1 MFIPATKEEL
11 QKLGWDS
18 CDVILVTGDAYID
31 SPYSGIAIIG
41 HLLISKGFKVGIISQ
56 PDISSREDIARLGE
70 PNLFWGVTSG
80 CVDSMVSNYTALK
93 KRRSDDD
100 LTPGGVNN
108 RRPDRAL
115 IVYTGLIRR
124 FFKNTVPVIL
134 GGIEASLRRIAH
146 YDYWDDSI
154 RRSLIFDAKA
164 DVLVYGMGEKA
175 ILELADALRN
185 DSDYSNIK
193 GTCVI
198 SKEPVDEYIKL
209 PPYEKVVENKKTFSD
224 MFMTAYRNNDP
235 LTALGMCQ
243 KVGER
248 WLIHNPPQPL
258 PTTKELDSIYE
269 LDFEYDAHPL
279 CLEKG
284 EIRALETIKFSV
296 TTHRG
301 CYGECSFCAIAMHQG
316 RTVISRSEDS
326 IEREVKRFLN
336 KKRFTGIIYDLGGPT
351 ANMYGFEC
359 EKKLKEGPCKK
370 KRCLH
375 PEICQ
380 NLKIDHS
387 RQIKLLKRI
396 MNLPGVKKV
405 FIASGVR
412 HDMVLSDK
420 NNGMTYLKQLVENH
434 VSGQMKIAPEHVED
448 RVLSLMGKPKQKALR
463 RFKEL
468 FTEFNR
474 AAGKKQFLTY
484 YFIAAHPGCEV
495 KDMESL
501 RNFARKEL
509 RMKPEQ
515 IQIFTPTPSTI
526 STLIYHT
533 GIDPYTG
540 KEVFV
545 ERDINRKRIQK
556 NVMS

>member
-1 MFIPATKEEL
+1 MFIPSTVEEL
-11 QKLGWDS
+11 GKLGWDE
-18 CDVILVTGDAYID
+18 CDIILVTGDAYID
-31 SPYSGIAIIG
+31 SPYSGAAIIG
-41 HLLISKGFKVGIISQ
+41 HVLIDKGYRVGIISQ
-56 PDISSREDIARLGE
+56 PDMKTGDDIKRLGE
-70 PNLFWGVTSG
+70 PVLFWGVTSG

-93 KRRSDDD
+93 KLRSDDD

-124 FFKNTVPVIL
+124 FFKNTVPIVL

-146 YDYWDDSI
+146 YDYWDDAV
-154 RRSLIFDAKA
+154 RRPLLFDSKA
-164 DVLVYGMGEKA
+164 DILVYGMGEKA
-175 ILELADALRN
+175 IVELADSIKN
-185 DSDYSNIK
+185 EKDYDLIK
-193 GTCVI
+193 GICVI
-198 SKEPVDEYIKL
+198 SKEPVEEYVQL
-209 PPYEKVVENKKTFSD
+209 SPFEKVRDNTKTFSD

-235 LTALGMCQ
+235 VTASGMCQ

-258 PTTKELDSIYE
+258 PTSIELDSIYE
-269 LDFEYDAHPL
+269 LDYEYDAHPI
-279 CLEKG
+279 CKEKG

-316 RTVISRSEDS
+316 RTVVSRSENS
-326 IEREVKRFLN
+326 IEKEVMRFLT
-336 KKRFTGIIYDLGGPT
+336 KKKFTGIIYDLGGPT

-359 EKKLKEGPCKK
+359 AKKLKEGPCKK

-380 NLKIDHS
+380 NVMPDHT

-396 MNLPGVKKV
+396 TNLPGVKKV

-412 HDMVLSDK
+412 HDLVIADK
-420 NNGMTYLKQLVENH
+420 KNGTVYLKELVEKH
-434 VSGQMKIAPEHVED
+434 ISGQMKIAPEHIENT
-448 RVLSLMGKPKQKALR
+448 VLSLMGKPSQKTLR
-463 RFKEL
+463 RFREL
-468 FTEFNR
+468 FNELNK
-474 AAGKKQFLTY
+474 AAGKNQFLTY
-484 YFIAAHPGCEV
+484 YFIAAHPGCTN
-495 KDMESL
+495 KDMEAL
-501 RNFARKEL
+501 RDFSRREL
-509 RMKPEQ
+509 KLRPEQ
-515 IQIFTPTPSTI
+515 VQIFTPTPSTI

-545 ERDINRKRIQK
+545 EKDINRKRIQK
-556 NVMS
+556 KILS

>member
-1 MFIPATKEEL
+1 MFIPSTKEEL
-11 QKLGWDS
+11 LKLGWDQ

-41 HLLISKGFKVGIISQ
+41 HQLISKGYKVGLISQ
-56 PDISSREDIARLGE
+56 PDIKSGEDIMRLGE
-70 PNLFWGVTSG
+70 PLLFWGVTSG

-93 KRRSDDD
+93 KRRNDDD
-100 LTPGGVNN
+100 LTPGGVND

-124 FFKNTVPVIL
+124 FFKNTVPIVL

-146 YDYWDDSI
+146 YDYWDDAV
-154 RRSLIFDAKA
+154 RRPLLFDSKA
-164 DVLVYGMGEKA
+164 DILVYGMGEKA
-175 ILELADALRN
+175 IVELADSIKN
-185 DSDYSNIK
+185 EKDYDSIK
-193 GTCVI
+193 GLCVI
-198 SKEPVDEYIKL
+198 SKEPVEGFVQL
-209 PPYEKVVENKKTFSD
+209 PPFEKVTENKKTFSD

-235 LTALGMCQ
+235 ISASGMCQ

-258 PTTKELDSIYE
+258 PTSIELDAIYE
-269 LDFEYDAHPL
+269 LDYEYDAHPI
-279 CLEKG
+279 CKERG

-326 IEREVKRFLN
+326 IEREVKRFLT
-336 KKRFTGIIYDLGGPT
+336 KKKFTGIIYDLGGPT

-359 EKKLKEGPCKK
+359 AKKLKEGACRKK
-370 KRCLH
+370 KCLH
-375 PEICQ
+375 PQICE
-380 NLKIDHS
+380 NLKINHS

-396 MNLPGVKKV
+396 SNIPGIKKV

-412 HDMVLSDK
+412 HDMVLADK
-420 NNGMTYLKQLVENH
+420 LNGTAYLGELVENH
-434 VSGQMKIAPEHVED
+434 ISGQMKIAPEHIENS
-448 RVLSLMGKPKQKALR
+448 VLSLMGKPSQKALR
-463 RFKEL
+463 RFIEL
-468 FTEFNR
+468 FNELNR
-474 AAGKKQFLTY
+474 KTGKKQFLTY
-484 YFIAAHPGCEV
+484 YFIAAHPGCTV

-501 RNFARKEL
+501 RDFSRREL
-509 RMKPEQ
+509 KMKPEQ

-533 GIDPYTG
+533 GTDPYTG
-540 KEVFV
+540 HEVFV
-545 ERDINRKRIQK
+545 EKDINRKRIQK
-556 NVMS
+556 KVI

>member
-1 MFIPATKEEL
+1 MFIPATVEEL
-11 QKLGWDS
+11 EKLGWDE
-18 CDVILVTGDAYID
+18 CDIILVTGDAYID

-41 HLLISKGFKVGIISQ
+41 HLLISKGYRIGIISQ
-56 PDISSREDIARLGE
+56 PDMKSGEDIMRLGE
-70 PNLFWGVTSG
+70 PLLFWGVTSG

-100 LTPGGVNN
+100 LTPGGVND

-115 IVYTGLIRR
+115 IAYTGLIRR
-124 FFKNTVPVIL
+124 FFKNTVPIVL

-146 YDYWDDSI
+146 YDYWDDAV
-154 RRSLIFDAKA
+154 RRPLLFDSKA

-175 ILELADALRN
+175 IVELADSIKN
-185 DSDYSNIK
+185 EKSYDSIK
-193 GTCVI
+193 GLCVI
-198 SKEPVDEYIKL
+198 SKEPVEGFIQL
-209 PPYEKVVENKKTFSD
+209 PPFEKVAENKKTFSD

-235 LTALGMCQ
+235 LTASGMCQ

-258 PTTKELDSIYE
+258 PSPKELDAIYE
-269 LDFEYDAHPL
+269 LDYEYDAHPVCREL
-279 CLEKG
+279 G

-316 RTVISRSEDS
+316 RTVVSRSEDS
-326 IEREVKRFLN
+326 IEREIKRFLA
-336 KKRFTGIIYDLGGPT
+336 KKKFTGIIYDLGGPT

-359 EKKLKEGPCKK
+359 AKKVKEGPCRK

-380 NLKIDHS
+380 NMKIDHS

-396 MNLPGVKKV
+396 SNIPGVKKV

-412 HDMVLSDK
+412 HDLVLADK
-420 NNGMTYLKQLVENH
+420 QHGTAYLKELVEKH
-434 VSGQMKIAPEHVED
+434 ISGQMKIAPEHIENS
-448 RVLSLMGKPKQKALR
+448 VLSLMGKPSQKTLR
-463 RFKEL
+463 RFREL
-468 FTEFNR
+468 FNELNK
-474 AAGKKQFLTY
+474 AADKRQFLTY
-484 YFIAAHPGCEV
+484 YFIAAHPGCTN

-501 RNFARKEL
+501 KDFSRREL
-509 RMKPEQ
+509 KMKPEQ

-533 GIDPYTG
+533 EIDPYTG
-540 KEVFV
+540 DNVFV
-545 ERDINRKRIQK
+545 EKDINRKKIQK
-556 NVMS
+556 KIMS

>member
-1 MFIPATKEEL
+1 
-11 QKLGWDS
+11 
-18 CDVILVTGDAYID
+18 
-31 SPYSGIAIIG
+31 
-41 HLLISKGFKVGIISQ
+41 
-56 PDISSREDIARLGE
+56 
-70 PNLFWGVTSG
+70 
-80 CVDSMVSNYTALK
+80 
-93 KRRSDDD
+93 
-100 LTPGGVNN
+100 
-108 RRPDRAL
+108 
-115 IVYTGLIRR
+115 
-124 FFKNTVPVIL
+124 
-134 GGIEASLRRIAH
+134 
-146 YDYWDDSI
+146 
-154 RRSLIFDAKA
+154 
-164 DVLVYGMGEKA
+164 
-175 ILELADALRN
+175 
-185 DSDYSNIK
+185 
-193 GTCVI
+193 
-198 SKEPVDEYIKL
+198 
-209 PPYEKVVENKKTFSD
+209 
-224 MFMTAYRNNDP
+224 
-235 LTALGMCQ
+235 
-243 KVGER
+243 
-248 WLIHNPPQPL
+248 
-258 PTTKELDSIYE
+258 
-269 LDFEYDAHPL
+269 
-279 CLEKG
+279 
-284 EIRALETIKFSV
+284 
-296 TTHRG
+296 
-301 CYGECSFCAIAMHQG
+301 MHQG

>member
-11 QKLGWDS
+11 LKLGWDQ
-18 CDVILVTGDAYID
+18 CDVILVTGDACID

-41 HLLISKGFKVGIISQ
+41 HLLISKGYRVGIISQ
-56 PDISSREDIARLGE
+56 PDVNSSDDIMRLGE
-70 PNLFWGVTSG
+70 PLLFWGVTSG

-93 KRRSDDD
+93 KRRRDDD
-100 LTPGGVNN
+100 LTPGGIND

-124 FFKNTVPVIL
+124 FFKNTVPIVL

-146 YDYWDDSI
+146 YDYWDDSV
-154 RRSLIFDAKA
+154 RRPLIFDAKA
-164 DVLVYGMGEKA
+164 DALVYGMGEKA
-175 ILELADALRN
+175 ILEFADAVKNNN
-185 DSDYSNIK
+185 DYNMIK
-193 GTCVI
+193 GMCVI
-198 SKEPVDEYIKL
+198 SKEPVDGYITL
-209 PPYEKVVENKKTFSD
+209 APYEKAAENSKTFSD

-235 LTALGMCQ
+235 ITASGMCQ

-269 LDFEYDAHPL
+269 LDFEYDAHPK

-326 IEREVKRFLN
+326 IEREVKRFLT
-336 KKRFTGIIYDLGGPT
+336 KKKFTGIIYDLGGPT

-359 EKKLKEGPCKK
+359 GKKLEEGACRK

-375 PEICQ
+375 PEICRNMQ
-380 NLKIDHS
+380 IDHS

-396 MNLPGVKKV
+396 SNIPGVKKV

-412 HDMVLSDK
+412 HDIVLADK
-420 NNGMTYLKQLVENH
+420 KNGTEYLGELVEKH
-434 VSGQMKIAPEHVED
+434 ISGQMKIAPEHIED
-448 RVLSLMGKPKQKALR
+448 SVLSLMGKPSQKALR
-463 RFKEL
+463 RFREL
-468 FTEFNR
+468 FNELNR
-474 AAGKKQFLTY
+474 KAGKKQFLTY
-484 YFIAAHPGCEV
+484 YFIAAHPGCTV

-501 RNFARKEL
+501 
-509 RMKPEQ
+509 
-515 IQIFTPTPSTI
+515 PS
-526 STLIYHT
+526 
-533 GIDPYTG
+533 
-540 KEVFV
+540 
-545 ERDINRKRIQK
+545 
-556 NVMS
+556 

>member
-1 MFIPATKEEL
+1 MFIPATVEEL
-11 QKLGWDS
+11 EKLGWDE
-18 CDVILVTGDAYID
+18 CDIILVTGDAYID

-41 HLLISKGFKVGIISQ
+41 HILIAKGYRVGIISQ
-56 PDISSREDIARLGE
+56 PDMKSGEDIMRLGE
-70 PNLFWGVTSG
+70 PLLFWGLTSG

-100 LTPGGVNN
+100 LTPGGVND

-124 FFKNTVPVIL
+124 FFKNTVPIVL

-146 YDYWDDSI
+146 YDYWDDAV
-154 RRSLIFDAKA
+154 RRPLLFDSKA
-164 DVLVYGMGEKA
+164 DILVYGMGEKA
-175 ILELADALRN
+175 ILELADSIKN
-185 DSDYSNIK
+185 EKDYDSIK
-193 GTCVI
+193 GLCVI
-198 SKEPVDEYIKL
+198 SKEPVEGFVQL
-209 PPYEKVVENKKTFSD
+209 PPFEKVVENKKTFSD

-235 LTALGMCQ
+235 LTASGMCQ

-258 PTTKELDSIYE
+258 PTSIELDSIYE
-269 LDFEYDAHPL
+269 LDYEYDAHPK
-279 CLEKG
+279 CRERG

-326 IEREVKRFLN
+326 IEREIKRFLT
-336 KKRFTGIIYDLGGPT
+336 KKKFTGIIYDLGGPT

-359 EKKLKEGPCKK
+359 EKKMKEGPCRK

-380 NLKIDHS
+380 NMKIDHS
-387 RQIKLLKRI
+387 RQIRLLKRI
-396 MNLPGVKKV
+396 SNIPGVKKV

-412 HDMVLSDK
+412 HDLVLADK
-420 NNGMTYLKQLVENH
+420 KHGTAYLKELVEKH
-434 VSGQMKIAPEHVED
+434 ISGQMKIAPEHIENT
-448 RVLSLMGKPKQKALR
+448 VLSLMGKPSQKHLR
-463 RFKEL
+463 RFREL
-468 FTEFNR
+468 FNELNR
-474 AAGKKQFLTY
+474 VADKKQFLTY
-484 YFIAAHPGCEV
+484 YFIAAHPGCTN

-501 RNFARKEL
+501 KDFSRREL
-509 RMKPEQ
+509 KMKPEQ

-533 GIDPYTG
+533 ETDPYTG
-540 KEVFV
+540 HNVFV
-545 ERDINRKRIQK
+545 EKDINRKKIQK
-556 NVMS
+556 KIMS